1 MRQCTLFEFSRIG
14 IGPAEGWM
22 HEHTDGRAWIY
33 RTNAEAVVRDM
44 GGLPSGAGLWPRI
57 MPTRKTGSWK
67 EWDLHVW
74 QCRGSGPFTKL
85 IRTDGTT
92 FDEFRPY
99 RVEYVNGKSTERSD
113 VRLEAVSAYIDG
125 DLLITETREG
135 GQWSVDIVE
144 DTVCDPR
151 DIHRFDPA
159 NDPEHYL
166 ILAMSKGLRGDAV
179 MKMADLPCS
188 FSIISPWHHGM
199 DEVWASV
206 PLTGVVPR
214 MSYDVHHITESLD
227 IAPIDKTCDRC
238 LKRRPNGG
246 CQSGCEHDNRGIC
259 WRSFYWNGKP
269 FPKRSK
275 TRVRDDC
282 FDEEGCEA

>member
-14 IGPAEGWM
+14 IVPAEGWM

-99 RVEYVNGKSTERSD
+99 RVEYVNGKSTERAID
-113 VRLEAVSAYIDG
+113 VMTCDEADG
-125 DLLITETREG
+125 YASEGQFPPGSMLPKIQAIVDYVRTTGNEGIIT
-135 GQWSVDIVE
+135 
-144 DTVCDPR
+144 
-151 DIHRFDPA
+151 
-159 NDPEHYL
+159 DPEHL
-166 ILAMSKGLRGDAV
+166 SDA
-179 MKMADLPCS
+179 
-188 FSIISPWHHGM
+188 I
-199 DEVWASV
+199 
-206 PLTGVVPR
+206 
-214 MSYDVHHITESLD
+214 
-227 IAPIDKTCDRC
+227 
-238 LKRRPNGG
+238 
-246 CQSGCEHDNRGIC
+246 SGCG
-259 WRSFYWNGKP
+259 G
-269 FPKRSK
+269 
-275 TRVRDDC
+275 TRIVR
-282 FDEEGCEA
+282 